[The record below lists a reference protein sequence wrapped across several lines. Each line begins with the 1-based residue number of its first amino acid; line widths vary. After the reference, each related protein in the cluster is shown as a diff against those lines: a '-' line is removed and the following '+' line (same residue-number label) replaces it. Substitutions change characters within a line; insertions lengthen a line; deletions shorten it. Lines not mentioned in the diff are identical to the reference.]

1 MTELNFTKFD
11 GLLPAVVQDAQTD
24 KVLMVGFMNAEALEV
39 TRTSGQVTFYSRSKS
54 RLWTKGEKSGNF
66 LEVVAIVS
74 DCDQDTLLIK
84 ANPKGPT
91 CHTGADTCFG
101 ETNEDPTKFINYL
114 EGVISLRK
122 KSAKNGS
129 YTADLFRKGINKI
142 AQKVGEET
150 VELVIE
156 AKDDNQALFIGEA
169 ADLFYHYLVLLEAKE
184 IPFKMIIDELKER
197 HAKNKTIL

>member
-11 GLLPAVVQDAQTD
+11 GLLPVVVQDDQTD
-24 KVLMVGFMNAEALEV
+24 KILMVGFMNAEALEV
-39 TRTSGQVTFYSRSKS
+39 TRASKHVTFYSRSKS
-54 RLWTKGEKSGNF
+54 RLWTKGETSGNF
-66 LEVVAIVS
+66 LEVVTIIP

-114 EGVISLRK
+114 ESIISLRK
-122 KSAKNGS
+122 KSSNNGS

-150 VELVIE
+150 IELVIE
-156 AKDDNQALFIGEA
+156 AKDDHQALFIGEA
-169 ADLFYHYLVLLEAKE
+169 ADLLYHYLVLLEAKD
-184 IPFKMIIDELKER
+184 IPLKMIIDELKQR
-197 HAKNKTIL
+197 HAK

>member
-11 GLLPAVVQDAQTD
+11 GLLPVVVQDAQTD
-24 KVLMVGFMNAEALEV
+24 KILMVGFMNAKALEV
-39 TRTSGQVTFYSRSKS
+39 TRASKQVTFYSRSKS
-54 RLWTKGEKSGNF
+54 RLWTKGETSGNF
-66 LEVVAIVS
+66 LEVVAIIP

-114 EGVISLRK
+114 ESIISLRK
-122 KSAKNGS
+122 KSSKNGS
-129 YTADLFRKGINKI
+129 YTADLFQKGINKI

-150 VELVIE
+150 IELVIE
-156 AKDDNQALFIGEA
+156 AKDDHQALFIGEA
-169 ADLFYHYLVLLEAKE
+169 ADLLYHYLILLEAKD
-184 IPFKMIIDELKER
+184 IPLKMIIDELKER
-197 HAKNKTIL
+197 HAK

>member
-1 MTELNFTKFD
+1 MTELNFRKFD

-24 KVLMVGFMNAEALEV
+24 KVLMLGFMNEEALQI
-39 TRTSGQVTFYSRSKS
+39 TRASKQVTFYSRSKS
-54 RLWTKGEKSGNF
+54 RLWTKGETSGNF
-66 LEVVAIVS
+66 LEVVAIVP

-84 ANPKGPT
+84 AIPKGPT

-114 EGVISLRK
+114 ESIISSSK
-122 KSAKNGS
+122 KSFKNKS

-150 VELVIE
+150 IELVIE
-156 AKDDNQALFIGEA
+156 AKDDHQALFIGEA
-169 ADLFYHYLVLLEAKE
+169 ADLLYHYLVLLEAKE

-197 HAKNKTIL
+197 HERK

>member
-1 MTELNFTKFD
+1 MTELNFRKFD

-24 KVLMVGFMNAEALEV
+24 KVLMLGFMNEEALKV
-39 TRTSGQVTFYSRSKS
+39 TRATKQVTFYSRSKS
-54 RLWTKGEKSGNF
+54 RLWTKGETSGNF
-66 LEVVAIVS
+66 LEVVAMVP

-84 ANPKGPT
+84 AIPKGPT

-114 EGVISLRK
+114 ESIISSSK
-122 KSAKNGS
+122 KSSKNGS

-142 AQKVGEET
+142 VQKVGEET
-150 VELVIE
+150 IELVIE
-156 AKDDNQALFIGEA
+156 AKDDHQALFIGEA
-169 ADLFYHYLVLLEAKE
+169 ADLLYHYLVLLEAKE

-197 HAKNKTIL
+197 HERE